1 MAKQIDTTYGD
12 ALFEL
17 AKEENLID
25 SLYEE
30 AGVLATIIR
39 DNQELIELLN
49 HPQIEKSEK
58 LALIEKIFDK
68 RVSKELTGLM
78 VMVVEKDHV
87 TYINDILNYFIRQV
101 KKYKNIGIASVTSA
115 IELKDS
121 QRNDIEKRLLETTGY
136 SSMEIEY
143 KVDRSIIG
151 GLVIRIEDRVVD
163 SSIRT
168 KLENMSK
175 TLSKA

>member
-1 MAKQIDTTYGD
+1 MAKQVDTTYGD

-17 AKEENLID
+17 AREENLID

-30 AGVLATIIR
+30 AGGLIKVL
-39 DNQELIELLN
+39 NENHELIELLN

-58 LALIEKIFDK
+58 ISLIEKIFDG
-68 RVSKELTGLM
+68 RISKELTGLL

-87 TYINDILNYFIRQV
+87 TKITDILKYFLRQV
-101 KKYKNIGIASVTSA
+101 KRYKNIGIASVTSA
-115 IELKDS
+115 IELKDG
-121 QRNDIEKRLLETTGY
+121 QRADVEKRLLETTGY
-136 SSMEIEY
+136 SSIEIEY

-168 KLENMSK
+168 QLENLSK
-175 TLSKA
+175 TLSKM